1 MKKLLSQ
8 EKGITIITVT
18 TMIIVMM
25 LIMSVMVYYGR
36 NSVQMESFQGMKAD
50 IVELESKALLYYAEN
65 KAIPLKSTSQY
76 VDGFQFGSTE
86 FKNPNDSERYY
97 LVDESKLGVTKAYNT
112 DYYINEKTLTVYA
125 ANPIKMNGK
134 QYGRFKE
141 DFVSFNDTNNLELP
155 SWALNASSEMFSF
168 DSNNY
173 ITGIKSS
180 YAGTHQLNSLI
191 IPAYTPDGKTINGIA
206 SGAFADY
213 TVNNGPIKIPSTVKI
228 VSSNILGSGSNP
240 TELYCDANVIDLHA
254 FSNIENIPK
263 ITLGP
268 NCQIPDGN
276 EASGGAF
283 SNCRNLKTIVIE
295 GSSIGKYT
303 FSKNCTNVTD
313 IYFLGNPTTIPEG
326 AFYSCGKNANPL
338 KIHTNINS
346 TQNECVFPDS
356 IITFENYC
364 FMDSGIAT
372 INLPSNT
379 REVGRNAFA
388 NMNGK
393 LTTVKLNS
401 NLKTIGESAFNYNA
415 NLSQVNTGAQTNTI
429 GTSVT
434 SLGINSFKQTRLT
447 TIRVPRGLQTADGS
461 NPFPI
466 TPTYY

>member
-76 VDGFQFGSTE
+76 VDGFQFGSRE

-134 QYGRFKE
+134 QHVRFKE
-141 DFVSFNDTNNLELP
+141 DFVSFNDTNNLDLP

-206 SGAFADY
+206 SGAFADF
-213 TVNNGPIKIPSTVKI
+213 TVNDGPIKIPYTVKI
-228 VSSNILGSGSNP
+228 VSSNILGDASNP
-240 TELYCDANVIDLHA
+240 TELYCDANIIDLNA
-254 FSNIENIPK
+254 FSNLRNIPK
-263 ITLGP
+263 ITIGP

-283 SNCRNLKTIVIE
+283 SNCTTLKTIVIE

-303 FSKNCTNVTD
+303 FSKNCRDVTD

-338 KIHTNINS
+338 KIHTNLNS
-346 TQNECVFPDS
+346 TQNECVFPNS
-356 IITFENYC
+356 ITTFENYC
-364 FMDSGIAT
+364 FMDSGLAT
-372 INLPSNT
+372 INLPDNT

-393 LTTVKLNS
+393 LRTVKLNS
-401 NLKTIGESAFNYNA
+401 GLETIGESAFNYNTA
-415 NLSQVNTGAQTNTI
+415 LTQVNTGTQTNTI
-429 GTSVT
+429 GNSVT
-434 SLGINSFKQTRLT
+434 SLGIDSFKHTGLT
-447 TIRVPRGLQTADGS
+447 TIRVPRGLQTSDGT

-466 TPTYY
+466 IPIYY